1 MKKIYMFICLSIA
14 LFSDLRSQVVL
25 NEIYTSP
32 GGGKSEFFEL
42 FNSGT
47 ESTPL
52 SVDGFSIVT
61 YFEQGSA
68 KGFYVLDLP
77 SLFINPR
84 GFFVG
89 SSSVPFN
96 YQGTTNSSASNFSW
110 NSPTLTSTSGYLKK
124 WIMTGSDA
132 SDGNAFYNEAT
143 IPANFNDLFYDN
155 SGAANYSIF
164 VFKNG
169 VLINSFYGGVGGSTS
184 QPSFI
189 TSMPVLNVNNVIGAA
204 TSTFTI
210 NFSSF
215 TANLAEYATPSAGTD
230 NGYTRSENGVCNT
243 WIKSTSTNT
252 HTPGSTNGSS
262 ASATGTLT
270 ISGSITRGV
279 LPATTSSIVYD
290 VTAGSSSAFPI
301 ELQVYIDNGSV
312 AGDLDALDTYLT
324 STIQTSLADG
334 YATLNFSPRTA
345 NIIVVAK
352 TAAGC
357 FGKVMLLT
365 DGGNSTLPVKLVSFN
380 GAIKNNQVA
389 LSWKVD
395 LNETADKFEV
405 ERSIAGGK
413 FSSIGT
419 VFGTSSAGTASYS
432 FTDPSPANER
442 VAYRLRMTDKN
453 QKAEYSKII
462 SFNSSSDTEKNVS
475 LLQNPVLDRLNVSF
489 QTKERETLNIR
500 VIDMTGSVRA
510 SERMNVESG
519 NNVLYIPLS
528 ASLPTG
534 SYIVSVQHSKGMY
547 NQKFLKR

>member
-1 MKKIYMFICLSIA
+1 MKKIFTLICLSIA

-169 VLINSFYGGVGGSTS
+169 VLINSF
-184 QPSFI
+184 
-189 TSMPVLNVNNVIGAA
+189 
-204 TSTFTI
+204 
-210 NFSSF
+210 
-215 TANLAEYATPSAGTD
+215 
-230 NGYTRSENGVCNT
+230 
-243 WIKSTSTNT
+243 
-252 HTPGSTNGSS
+252 
-262 ASATGTLT
+262 
-270 ISGSITRGV
+270 
-279 LPATTSSIVYD
+279 
-290 VTAGSSSAFPI
+290 
-301 ELQVYIDNGSV
+301 
-312 AGDLDALDTYLT
+312 
-324 STIQTSLADG
+324 
-334 YATLNFSPRTA
+334 
-345 NIIVVAK
+345 
-352 TAAGC
+352 
-357 FGKVMLLT
+357 
-365 DGGNSTLPVKLVSFN
+365 
-380 GAIKNNQVA
+380 
-389 LSWKVD
+389 
-395 LNETADKFEV
+395 
-405 ERSIAGGK
+405 
-413 FSSIGT
+413 
-419 VFGTSSAGTASYS
+419 
-432 FTDPSPANER
+432 
-442 VAYRLRMTDKN
+442 
-453 QKAEYSKII
+453 
-462 SFNSSSDTEKNVS
+462 
-475 LLQNPVLDRLNVSF
+475 
-489 QTKERETLNIR
+489 
-500 VIDMTGSVRA
+500 
-510 SERMNVESG
+510 
-519 NNVLYIPLS
+519 
-528 ASLPTG
+528 
-534 SYIVSVQHSKGMY
+534 
-547 NQKFLKR
+547 

>member
-1 MKKIYMFICLSIA
+1 MKKIFTIICLSIA

-42 FNSGT
+42 YNSGT

-61 YFEQGSA
+61 YFDQGST

-132 SDGNAFYNEAT
+132 SDGNASYDEAV
-143 IPANFNDLFYDN
+143 IPSNFNDLFYDN
-155 SGAANYSIF
+155 SSANYSVF

-184 QPSFI
+184 QPSYI
-189 TSMPVLNVNNVIGAA
+189 TSMPVLNVNNVIGASS
-204 TSTFTI
+204 STFTI

-215 TANLAEYATPSAGTD
+215 TANLAEFVTPSAGTD
-230 NGYTRSENGVCNT
+230 NGYTRSVDGVCNT
-243 WIKSTSTNT
+243 WLKSSSSTN
-252 HTPGSTNGSS
+252 HTPGSTNGAS
-262 ASATGTLT
+262 ASGTGNVTV
-270 ISGSITRGV
+270 SGAITRGV
-279 LPATTSSIVYD
+279 LPATTSTVVYD
-290 VTAGSSSAFPI
+290 ITAGSSSAFPV
-301 ELQVYIDNGSV
+301 ELQVYTDNGTV
-312 AGDLDALDTYLT
+312 AGDLDASDTYIT

-345 NIIVVAK
+345 NILVVAK

-357 FGKVMLLT
+357 FGTVKLLT
-365 DGGNSTLPVKLVSFN
+365 DGTTSTLPVKLVSFN

-389 LSWKVD
+389 LLWKVD

-432 FTDPSPANER
+432 FTDPSPINER

-462 SFNSSSDTEKNVS
+462 SFNASADTEKSIS
-475 LLQNPVLDRLNVSF
+475 LLQNPVLDKLNVSF
-489 QTKERETLNIR
+489 QTKERETVNIR
-500 VIDMTGSVRA
+500 VIDITGSVRA
-510 SERMNVESG
+510 TQRMNVESG
-519 NNVLYIPLS
+519 TNVLYIPLS

-534 SYIVSVQHSKGMY
+534 SYIISVQHSRGMF

>member
-1 MKKIYMFICLSIA
+1 MMKIFTLICLSIA
-14 LFSDLRSQVVL
+14 LFGDLRSQVVL

-42 FNSGT
+42 YNSGT

-52 SVDGFSIVT
+52 SVDGFTIVT
-61 YFEQGSA
+61 YFEQGSS

-89 SSSVPFN
+89 SSSMPFN
-96 YQGTTNSSASNFSW
+96 YQGNTNSTASHFNW

-124 WIMTGSDA
+124 WVMTGSDA
-132 SDGNAFYNEAT
+132 TDGNASYDEGSV
-143 IPANFNDLFYDN
+143 PSNFNDLFYDN
-155 SGAANYSIF
+155 SGANYSVF

-169 VLINSFYGGVGGSTS
+169 VLINTFYGGVGGSTT

-189 TSMPVLNVNNVIGAA
+189 TSMPVLNVNNVIGGSS
-204 TSTFTI
+204 STFSI

-215 TANLAEYATPSAGTD
+215 TANLAEFVIPSAGSD
-230 NGYTRSENGVCNT
+230 NGYTRSVDGVCNT
-243 WIKSTSTNT
+243 WVKSSSSVN
-252 HTPGSTNGSS
+252 HTPGSSNGASS
-262 ASATGTLT
+262 SGTGNVTV
-270 ISGSITRGV
+270 SGAITRGV
-279 LPATTSSIVYD
+279 LPATTSTVVYD
-290 VTAGSSSAFPI
+290 ITAGSSSAFPV
-301 ELQVYIDNGSV
+301 ELQVYIDNGPV
-312 AGDLDALDTYLT
+312 AGDLDALDTYIT

-334 YATLNFSPRTA
+334 YATLTFSPRTA

-357 FGKVMLLT
+357 FGTVKLVT
-365 DGGNSTLPVKLVSFN
+365 DGSNSTLPVKLVSFN
-380 GAIKNNQVA
+380 GVIRNSQVA

-395 LNETADKFEV
+395 LNETADKFEI

-413 FSSIGT
+413 FSSVGT
-419 VFGTSSAGTASYS
+419 VFGTSLSGTATYS
-432 FTDPSPANER
+432 FTDPFPGNEK

-462 SFNSSSDTEKNVS
+462 SFNAAADTEKYVS
-475 LLQNPVLDRLNVSF
+475 LLQNPVLDKLNVSF
-489 QTKERETLNIR
+489 QTKERETVNIR

-534 SYIVSVQHSKGMY
+534 SYIVSVQHSKGMF